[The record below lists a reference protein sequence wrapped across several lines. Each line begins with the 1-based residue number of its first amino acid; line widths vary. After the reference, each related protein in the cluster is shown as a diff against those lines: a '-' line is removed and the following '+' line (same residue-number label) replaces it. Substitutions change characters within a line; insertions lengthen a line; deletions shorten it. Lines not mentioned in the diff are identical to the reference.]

1 MTENITPDAGNFSPT
16 GSEFFPPMEKVSYE
30 TAVSYEKCIFCPDY
44 GKNCKGPKLSALRTI
59 GNVRAHHR
67 RIKDVRKIPIKS
79 IYALTEKEI
88 SNATVKEYFSHEE
101 KGFVWTTVALIDN
114 ALLAICG
121 ERVGVEPDEI
131 PPCPATSTEISAMMS
146 EERKKRAEAE
156 SRCVELQDQIVA
168 LQEKCNQ
175 KVARVKNEYA
185 DGFSFLKT
193 EVADLK
199 AEKADY
205 LKRIDKKNKIIAFLS
220 IFTAVVVVAA
230 VALLIYK

>member
-1 MTENITPDAGNFSPT
+1 MTENIALDTGSFSPT
-16 GSEFFPPMEKVSYE
+16 VSELLPDMEAVSCE
-30 TAVSYEKCIFCPDY
+30 TAASYEKCILCKDH
-44 GKNCKGPKLSALRTI
+44 GRNCKGPKLSALQTI
-59 GNVRAHHR
+59 ANVREYHR
-67 RIKDVRKIPIKS
+67 RLRNARKIAMKDIF
-79 IYALTEKEI
+79 ALTEKEI
-88 SNATVKEYFSHEE
+88 SNATVKDYFAHEE
-101 KGFVWTTVALIDN
+101 KDFRWTTVALIDN

-131 PPCPATSTEISAMMS
+131 PPCPATSTDISAMMS

-185 DGFSFLKT
+185 EGLEFLKT
-193 EVADLK
+193 QVSDLK

-205 LKRIDKKNKIIAFLS
+205 LKRIDKKNRIIAFLA
-220 IFTAVVVVAA
+220 TALVAA
-230 VALLIYK
+230 TIASAVLLILI

>member
-1 MTENITPDAGNFSPT
+1 MTENFAPDTGSFSPT
-16 GSEFFPPMEKVSYE
+16 VSEILPQIEAVSCE
-30 TAVSYEKCIFCPDY
+30 TAASYEKCIFCPDH
-44 GKNCKGPKLSALRTI
+44 GKNCKGPKLSALQTI
-59 GNVRAHHR
+59 GNVRAYHR
-67 RIKDVRKIPIKS
+67 RLRDARKIPMKS
-79 IYALTEKEI
+79 IFALTEKEI
-88 SNATVKEYFSHEE
+88 SSATVKDYFSHEE
-101 KGFVWTTVALIDN
+101 KGFVWTTVAQIDN

-168 LQEKCNQ
+168 MQEKCNQ
-175 KVARVKNEYA
+175 KVARVKSEYA

-193 EVADLK
+193 EVSDLK

-205 LKRIDKKNKIIAFLS
+205 LKRIDKKNRILTLLSVITLLLAIA
-220 IFTAVVVVAA
+220 TTV
-230 VALLIYK
+230 LLIYK

>member
-1 MTENITPDAGNFSPT
+1 MTENIALDTGSFSPT
-16 GSEFFPPMEKVSYE
+16 ISELLPDMESVSCE
-30 TAVSYEKCIFCPDY
+30 TAASYEKCILCKDH
-44 GKNCKGPKLSALRTI
+44 GSNCKGPKLSALQTI
-59 GNVRAHHR
+59 ANVREYHR
-67 RIKDVRKIPIKS
+67 RLRNARKIAMKDIF
-79 IYALTEKEI
+79 ALTEKEI
-88 SNATVKEYFSHEE
+88 SNATVKDYFAHEE
-101 KGFVWTTVALIDN
+101 KDFRWTTVALIDN

-131 PPCPATSTEISAMMS
+131 PPCPASSTEISAMMAD
-146 EERKKRAEAE
+146 EIKKRAEAE

-175 KVARVKNEYA
+175 KVARVKSEYA

-205 LKRIDKKNKIIAFLS
+205 LKRIDKKNRIIAFLA
-220 IFTAVVVVAA
+220 TALVAA
-230 VALLIYK
+230 TIAAAVLLILI

>member
-79 IYALTEKEI
+79 IYVLTEKEI

-131 PPCPATSTEISAMMS
+131 PPCPATSTEISAMMAD
-146 EERKKRAEAE
+146 EIKKRAEAE

-175 KVARVKNEYA
+175 KVARVKSEYA

-205 LKRIDKKNKIIAFLS
+205 LKRIDKKNRIIAFLA
-220 IFTAVVVVAA
+220 TALVAA
-230 VALLIYK
+230 TIAAAVLLILI

>member
-1 MTENITPDAGNFSPT
+1 MTENIALDTGSFSPT
-16 GSEFFPPMEKVSYE
+16 ISELLPDMEAVSCE
-30 TAVSYEKCIFCPDY
+30 TAASYEKCILCKDH
-44 GKNCKGPKLSALRTI
+44 GRNCKGPKLSALQTI
-59 GNVRAHHR
+59 ANVREYHR
-67 RIKDVRKIPIKS
+67 RLRNARKIAMKDIF
-79 IYALTEKEI
+79 ALTEKEI
-88 SNATVKEYFSHEE
+88 SNATVKDYFAHEE
-101 KGFVWTTVALIDN
+101 KDFRWTTVALIDN

-131 PPCPATSTEISAMMS
+131 PPCPASSTEISAMMAD
-146 EERKKRAEAE
+146 EIKKRAEAE

-175 KVARVKNEYA
+175 KVARVKSEYA

-205 LKRIDKKNKIIAFLS
+205 LKRIDKKNRIIAFLA
-220 IFTAVVVVAA
+220 TALVAA
-230 VALLIYK
+230 TIAAAVLLILI